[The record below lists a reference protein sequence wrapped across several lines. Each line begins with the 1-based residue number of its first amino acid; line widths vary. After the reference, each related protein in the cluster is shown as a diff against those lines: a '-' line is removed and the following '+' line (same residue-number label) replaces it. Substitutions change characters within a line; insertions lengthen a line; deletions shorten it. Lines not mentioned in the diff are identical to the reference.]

1 MTPASRAGRAAL
13 VLDGTVCRIPSAPD
27 VVVITFWIQF
37 RNDTAETL
45 LDLQTLRSSL
55 TDEAGA
61 ALDYDEAPVTV
72 AGRTDRITPGAG
84 FVTVARHTLSG
95 RRHPRL
101 IRSSV
106 AVRAAA
112 ARGGLVEHSAGV
124 EVRIDRRIPP
134 TVHFTPMIGQDDA
147 PQRVNRAQGG

>member
-1 MTPASRAGRAAL
+1 MTPVGRTGRAAL
-13 VLDGTVCRIPSAPD
+13 VLDGTVCRIPRAPGF
-27 VVVITFWIQF
+27 VVITFWIQF

-61 ALDYDEAPVTV
+61 VLDYDEAPVTV
-72 AGRTDRITPGAG
+72 AGRTDRITPGSG
-84 FVTVARHTLSG
+84 FVAVARHTLTD
-95 RRHPRL
+95 RAHPRL

-106 AVRAAA
+106 AVRAV

-124 EVRIDRRIPP
+124 EVRFDRRIPP
-134 TVHFTPMIGQDDA
+134 TVHFTPMISPDDA
-147 PQRVNRAQGG
+147 PQRVIRARGG